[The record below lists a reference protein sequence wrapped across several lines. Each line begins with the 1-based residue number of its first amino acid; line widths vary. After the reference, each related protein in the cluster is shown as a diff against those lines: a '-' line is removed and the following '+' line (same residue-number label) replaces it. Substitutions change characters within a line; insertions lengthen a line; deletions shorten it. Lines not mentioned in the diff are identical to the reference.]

1 VIAAAWAVVG
11 LVVGVLVL
19 ESVAGRLALPAP
31 VLVVLGGVGASLI
44 PWVPDYAVEPELV
57 LVVLLPP
64 LLYAAALDSSALAIR
79 VLWRPVVGLAV
90 GLVIATT
97 LAVGFVL
104 NFLVPA
110 VPLPAAVALG
120 AIVAPPDA
128 VAATAIARRLGLSR
142 RVTTVLEGESLFDD
156 AAALVLLRVSIA
168 GIAAGTVEWVPAA
181 GEFAWAT
188 VGGLA
193 IGAAV
198 GYAISWGRRALA
210 DIMPITALSLC
221 APFVAF
227 LVAEEA
233 HASGVLAVV
242 ITGLV
247 VGYRRSV
254 DVSAQV
260 RLNENATWGALRF
273 LLEGIV
279 FGLIGLQFLDIVGA
293 LDSSPSEVVLALVA
307 VLGTVLLVRPI
318 WLFAGYLVSHWVP
331 VMHPRLSARETAVL
345 SWAGMRGVVSLAA
358 AQTLPADTPLRPL
371 LLVCAVGVIFATL
384 VVQGLTLPMVIRWV
398 GAPRRDPAVA
408 AQARHTAQERAT
420 ASVLRTIA
428 RRVDADDLSEEL
440 AERIRELAELRAWRS
455 ARAMT
460 RVRGSSWVAPA
471 GAAAHHRAGA
481 RIAHRPAQAGQLS
494 EHVMREMEIDLDLE
508 RRCSRATRTSAREG
522 TSMSC
527 GPAASR
533 TRTCIR
539 PGRCRRRT
547 GVRDE
552 RALRVRR
559 CRWGP
564 VDVER
569 QVVRAPPPVLA
580 RLERADDGMVGVGPP
595 VGGGVAAGR
604 GVTTSDVAACHAHAQ
619 VHPQLAGAQV
629 VHAARPGGG
638 DVGDGAE
645 VRAGGGHPG
654 SPGSLVRGRSRAARS
669 QPARSA
675 AAS

>member
-1 VIAAAWAVVG
+1 MIAAAWAVVG

-110 VPLPAAVALG
+110 VPLPAAFALG

-420 ASVLRTIA
+420 ASVLRTVA

-455 ARAMT
+455 GAGDDEGPGLIVGRRRRAL
-460 RVRGSSWVAPA
+460 R
-471 GAAAHHRAGA
+471 
-481 RIAHRPAQAGQLS
+481 RIIGLERESLIAQRKRGQLS

-508 RRCSRATRTSAREG
+508 EALFARDPDVGAGGHLDVLRPGSVEDEDVHPAREV
-522 TSMSC
+522 
-527 GPAASR
+527 PEAD
-533 TRTCIR
+533 
-539 PGRCRRRT
+539 GRQ
-547 GVRDE
+547 G
-552 RALRVRR
+552 
-559 CRWGP
+559 
-564 VDVER
+564 
-569 QVVRAPPPVLA
+569 
-580 RLERADDGMVGVGPP
+580 
-595 VGGGVAAGR
+595 
-604 GVTTSDVAACHAHAQ
+604 
-619 VHPQLAGAQV
+619 
-629 VHAARPGGG
+629 
-638 DVGDGAE
+638 
-645 VRAGGGHPG
+645 
-654 SPGSLVRGRSRAARS
+654 
-669 QPARSA
+669 
-675 AAS
+675 